1 MFRAARR
8 FIAAGGLTVAITGLG
23 VPITSG
29 VANAG
34 CVTASSPALVDCDG
48 IQHASLSGETRGHV
62 DGSGWIEGQG
72 VEDLAATLDYWRI
85 SVVGDLRGP
94 CMATVTCHT

>member
-1 MFRAARR
+1 MLRTTRR
-8 FIAAGGLTVAITGLG
+8 FIAASGLTVAIAGLG
-23 VPITSG
+23 IPITSG

-34 CVTASSPALVDCDG
+34 CATASPPAVVDCDG

-72 VEDLAATLDYWRI
+72 VEDLAATWDYWRS
-85 SVVGDLRGP
+85 SVLGDPRGP